1 MFSFMSY
8 LWTIC
13 INSILFAICHWL
25 LLDLIWDWS
34 LEHEI
39 ACSCRLDGWS
49 KISEWFLSSLHN
61 LYTCTFQTF
70 STSEGNFLELK
81 VSLYM
86 SSWRHEIK
94 DVLNIDNRK
103 SMYFILTICLQ
114 FLFSFLIFTQL
125 QDTGIWCI
133 PCIGETEIVEGEKLI
148 CPWKHLR
155 TCSYFKAKFKQM
167 RNGSDETLRTLH

>member
-1 MFSFMSY
+1 MK
-8 LWTIC
+8 
-13 INSILFAICHWL
+13 L
-25 LLDLIWDWS
+25 LVLADWMVEARFQNDS
-34 LEHEI
+34 SQ
-39 ACSCRLDGWS
+39 ACTTFTHVPSRLS
-49 KISEWFLSSLHN
+49 APQKEK
-61 LYTCTFQTF
+61 
-70 STSEGNFLELK
+70 FLELK

-133 PCIGETEIVEGEKLI
+133 PCIGETEIVEAEKLI